1 MQQYGNLNGT
11 EGNPRNFG
19 VSAAVSTINVSL
31 LSGSS
36 FRFNVDNNTT
46 EDMTVD
52 VSGVSLLSTAG
63 LLTSIVNLLGAGNTL
78 TADLSVID
86 IATGRVVAIDAG
98 SVRPAQRCG
107 GLVYSGTASFENL
120 PAGSYALAISLP
132 NSDGVLVNLI
142 NTLAG
147 AGVATFVEATVTDS
161 LGYSGS
167 TVTGNVLEGSG

>member
-1 MQQYGNLNGT
+1 GNLNGT
-11 EGNPRNFG
+11 EGNLSQLVG
-19 VSAAVSTINVSL
+19 VSLLSTINVSL

-98 SVRPAQRCG
+98 
-107 GLVYSGTASFENL
+107 
-120 PAGSYALAISLP
+120 
-132 NSDGVLVNLI
+132 
-142 NTLAG
+142 
-147 AGVATFVEATVTDS
+147 
-161 LGYSGS
+161 
-167 TVTGNVLEGSG
+167 

>member
-1 MQQYGNLNGT
+1 QQYGNLNGT
-11 EGNPRNFG
+11 EGNLSQLVG
-19 VSAAVSTINVSL
+19 VSLLSTINVSL

-86 IATGRVVAIDAG
+86 IATGRV
-98 SVRPAQRCG
+98 
-107 GLVYSGTASFENL
+107 
-120 PAGSYALAISLP
+120 
-132 NSDGVLVNLI
+132 
-142 NTLAG
+142 
-147 AGVATFVEATVTDS
+147 
-161 LGYSGS
+161 
-167 TVTGNVLEGSG
+167 

>member
-1 MQQYGNLNGT
+1 V
-11 EGNPRNFG
+11 G
-19 VSAAVSTINVSL
+19 VSLLSTINVSL

-98 SVRPAQRCG
+98 SVSISATLLG
-107 GLVYSGTASFENL
+107 GLVY
-120 PAGSYALAISLP
+120 
-132 NSDGVLVNLI
+132 
-142 NTLAG
+142 
-147 AGVATFVEATVTDS
+147 
-161 LGYSGS
+161 
-167 TVTGNVLEGSG
+167 

>member
-1 MQQYGNLNGT
+1 MC
-11 EGNPRNFG
+11 RC
-19 VSAAVSTINVSL
+19 

-98 SVRPAQRCG
+98 SVSISATLLG
-107 GLVYSGTASFENL
+107 GLVYSGTAFL
-120 PAGSYALAISLP
+120 
-132 NSDGVLVNLI
+132 
-142 NTLAG
+142 
-147 AGVATFVEATVTDS
+147 
-161 LGYSGS
+161 
-167 TVTGNVLEGSG
+167 

>member
-1 MQQYGNLNGT
+1 MVLKAPQLV
-11 EGNPRNFG
+11 G
-19 VSAAVSTINVSL
+19 VSLLSTINVSL

-98 SVRPAQRCG
+98 SVSISATLLG
-107 GLVYSGTASFENL
+107 GLVYSGTASL
-120 PAGSYALAISLP
+120 RICL
-132 NSDGVLVNLI
+132 LVAMRWRYPHQI
-142 NTLAG
+142 PME
-147 AGVATFVEATVTDS
+147 FW
-161 LGYSGS
+161 
-167 TVTGNVLEGSG
+167 

>member
-11 EGNPRNFG
+11 EGNLSQLVG
-19 VSAAVSTINVSL
+19 VSLLSTINVSL

-98 SVRPAQRCG
+98 SVSISATLLG

-120 PAGSYALAISLP
+120 PAGSYALAISSP
-132 NSDGVLVNLI
+132 NLME
-142 NTLAG
+142 
-147 AGVATFVEATVTDS
+147 FW
-161 LGYSGS
+161 
-167 TVTGNVLEGSG
+167 